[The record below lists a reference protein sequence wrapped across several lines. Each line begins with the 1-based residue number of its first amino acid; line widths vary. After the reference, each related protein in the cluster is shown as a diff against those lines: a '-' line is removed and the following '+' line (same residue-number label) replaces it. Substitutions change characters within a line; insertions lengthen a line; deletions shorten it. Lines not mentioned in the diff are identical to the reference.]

1 MNQEGTLRLSAVCL
15 PSAGDEFELIRI
27 SKKEQVS
34 SNVGNLRFT
43 TKLTASEFVFLL
55 FVGIRPESFIINI
68 QLFKLQVLITTDV
81 FCLKSKDLSSGFS
94 PFKWLEQCCRNLE
107 QIRSRNTTKTLV
119 KLYIAFFNLQSFLLP
134 CLKNLQQKKIPLCVI
149 SIFKMSVFCNKGVGS
164 LFSGNTGNPQLL
176 L

>member
-1 MNQEGTLRLSAVCL
+1 MNQEGTLRLSAVWL

-68 QLFKLQVLITTDV
+68 QLLKLQVLITADV

-107 QIRSRNTTKTLV
+107 
-119 KLYIAFFNLQSFLLP
+119 
-134 CLKNLQQKKIPLCVI
+134 
-149 SIFKMSVFCNKGVGS
+149 
-164 LFSGNTGNPQLL
+164 
-176 L
+176 